1 MKYTYDSI
9 YENVKALGLLGV
21 TSTTFTFTAT
31 WSIDLTKYQ
40 KAVMLLDFKGF
51 QDQQFESKI
60 DAVAADPSIDVILGI
75 SKDGNNA
82 HIPDSSDANIAI
94 NADRVIINAKDDF
107 SMLFGQEGVAIA
119 SPDKVNIDSGRSIT
133 LFGHQNVFLG
143 IPNKGNPIVKNTK
156 PPATKGDPTRDSEY
170 EPLVLGIKLANLVK
184 DILYV
189 LKSADL
195 VSGVSPVK
203 FQPHTQAEFGLLA
216 NRVPEILSEYAY
228 VDGYSHSEVN
238 QKALKDLK
246 EQQKKTVNYTP
257 PAKLEGTITGTAT
270 GTPGTGGPQGG
281 ADYTPVA
288 NTVVPTATPYVT
300 VAGGHGAYWPNNF
313 NTVSQTKDPKL
324 GAGEGDNFHS
334 FTSDIGA
341 HPGRTMDIQ
350 VEKAL
355 KFFKDQHGKPAD
367 IVGMF
372 VVIDPNAQ
380 TKQVQWEVL
389 IQESK
394 DGIHYANFTTRGGAS
409 GDVAD
414 VVRRSNSQI
423 NEHPAN
429 KPGRNFKKIF
439 TYLLDKPGTSLKVN
453 QIFAIYP

>member
-9 YENVKALGLLGV
+9 YQNLKALGLLGV

-60 DAVAADPSIDVILGI
+60 DAIAADPSIDVILGI

-107 SMLFGQEGVAIA
+107 SMLFGKQGVAIA

-143 IPNKGNPIVKNTK
+143 IPNKGNPIPTPTK

-257 PAKLEGTITGTAT
+257 PAKLEGTLTGTAT
-270 GTPGTGGPQGG
+270 GTPNTGGPQGG

-288 NTVVPTATPYVT
+288 NTVVPTSTPYVT
-300 VAGGHGAYWPNNF
+300 VAGGHGAYWPNGI
-313 NTVSQTKDPKL
+313 NTITGMPDPRISP
-324 GAGEGDNFHS
+324 GNGDSLHA
-334 FTSDIGA
+334 FTSDMRDYKA
-341 HPGRTMDIQ
+341 VRRSMDIQ
-350 VEKAL
+350 VERAL

-372 VVIDPNAQ
+372 VVINPNAQ

-394 DGIHYANFTTRGGAS
+394 NGIHYGKFTSRGGAGS
-409 GDVAD
+409 TVAD
-414 VVRRSNSQI
+414 VVFRSNKQI
-423 NEHPAN
+423 NEHSAN
-429 KPGRNFKKIF
+429 KTGGNFKKVF
-439 TYLLDKPGTSLKVN
+439 TYLLDTPSLKVN